1 MLATQCD
8 YFMFVLYDSVLS
20 RLVARGGHQSVEGRL
35 KLLTVVALIFL
46 DPAFKP
52 PFSVLLE
59 ADTLKRS
66 L

>member
-20 RLVARGGHQSVEGRL
+20 RLVAHGGLQSVEGRL
-35 KLLTVVALIFL
+35 QLLTVVALIFL
-46 DPAFKP
+46 DTAVKA
-52 PFSVLLE
+52 PFSVFLQ
-59 ADTLKRS
+59 ADILKRS